1 MLSIYVDAISAL
13 QVGSRV
19 EAEALKD
26 DVAFFFGELKA
37 LEELDNDFGG
47 RRLKAEDVVRKAF

>member
-1 MLSIYVDAISAL
+1 M
-13 QVGSRV
+13 